1 MNGQNN
7 PVGDP
12 DINPEA
18 AIPFLH
24 EQANVLNTILMNK
37 DKL

>member
-18 AIPFLH
+18 AIPLLH